1 MSTVHG
7 TAVARAGRGVLI
19 LGASGAGKSALAL
32 ELMAMGGDLVADD
45 AVLLQK
51 SGAKV
56 VMLCPASISG
66 RIEARGVGILSV
78 KPIAQAG
85 LAFIVDLDKTDPSRL
100 PKPRFQTLLGVEH
113 RLICGKGQPGL
124 GAVIWCLLGGGR
136 LLLTE

>member
-1 MSTVHG
+1 MSMVHG

-56 VMLCPASISG
+56 VMRCPASISG
-66 RIEARGVGILSV
+66 RIEARGVGLLSV
-78 KPIAQAG
+78 KPIAQTG

-113 RLICGKGQPGL
+113 RLICGKAQPGL